1 MPSGIGSRCLLNCLE
16 ILSLQLVHNVLMQIA
31 VPCLAER
38 MRNLGLQASFP
49 TLSLRRHGMLGTL
62 LHPIPLFFPVA
73 YQWISQVVCSWELA
87 V

>member
-1 MPSGIGSRCLLNCLE
+1 MPSDIGSRCLLNCLE

-38 MRNLGLQASFP
+38 MRNLGFQASFP
-49 TLSLRRHGMLGTL
+49 TLSLRHHGMLDAL
-62 LHPIPLFFPVA
+62 LRPILLFFPVA
-73 YQWISQVVCSWELA
+73 YQWVSQVVCSWELA